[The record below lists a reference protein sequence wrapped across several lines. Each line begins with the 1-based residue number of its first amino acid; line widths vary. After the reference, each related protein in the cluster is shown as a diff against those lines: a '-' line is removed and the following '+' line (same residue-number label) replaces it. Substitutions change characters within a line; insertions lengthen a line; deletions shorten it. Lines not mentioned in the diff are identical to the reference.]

1 MQGDTHGPTAPASP
15 EWNVCFHSRSDTLRA
30 VSAPDR
36 DLREKAGA
44 VVCRRQELPGASSPV
59 TGTAHLAGTQVP
71 HLCLYDPLHPSPKPG
86 FPAPSQCFSHW
97 CQGWPAPEHHGLDG
111 TGDT

>member
-1 MQGDTHGPTAPASP
+1 MQGDTHGPTPPASP

-44 VVCRRQELPGASSPV
+44 VACRRQELPGASSPV
-59 TGTAHLAGTQVP
+59 TGTAHLAGTQVW
-71 HLCLYDPLHPSPKPG
+71 HQRKFNTLKAKMKGVLDYLPL
-86 FPAPSQCFSHW
+86 
-97 CQGWPAPEHHGLDG
+97 
-111 TGDT
+111 